1 MTIGQQGVEGMK
13 HRIGDVDGVRRDGCR
28 IIDVEGRPVGVI
40 SVGEEF
46 FAIHDRCP
54 HMGASMC
61 SGSLGGTFVA
71 AAPYELVY
79 GMEDRVIRC
88 PWHGWEFDLET
99 GRSVLEPDRV
109 GLRTY
114 RVTQEDGHVVLHT

>member
-1 MTIGQQGVEGMK
+1 VEI
-13 HRIGDVDGVRRDGCR
+13 RIGTVDEVRREGCRVVDVDGRS
-28 IIDVEGRPVGVI
+28 VGVI

-46 FAIHDRCP
+46 YAVSDRCP

-61 SGSLGGTFVA
+61 TGSLSGTFVA
-71 AAPYELVY
+71 SAPHEYVY
-79 GMEDRVIRC
+79 GRDERVLRC

-99 GRSVLEPDRV
+99 GRSLLEPHRS

-114 RVTQEDGHVVLHT
+114 RVTQADGHVVLHT